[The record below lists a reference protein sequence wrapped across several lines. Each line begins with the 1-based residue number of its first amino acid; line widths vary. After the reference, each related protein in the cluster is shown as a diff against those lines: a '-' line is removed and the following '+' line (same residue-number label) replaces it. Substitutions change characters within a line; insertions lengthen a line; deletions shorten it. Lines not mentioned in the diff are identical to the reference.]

1 MIPSTETELTE
12 DFSVARLPSKTY
24 RITENRIAGYA
35 DELEAMQQAIRLILE
50 TERFTQPIF
59 SWNYGTE
66 LADLFGVTPPLL
78 YVRLQERIEEALL
91 QDDRITGVSDFT
103 FTDDRGNITVSFQ
116 VETIF
121 GTVQAE
127 KEFENV

>member
-1 MIPSTETELTE
+1 MIPNTETELTE
-12 DFSVARLPSKTY
+12 DFSVTRQPSKTY
-24 RITENRIAGYA
+24 RIIDNHIAGYT
-35 DELEAMQQAIRLILE
+35 DEPEAMQQAIRLILE

-91 QDDRITGVSDFT
+91 QDDRITDVSDFV
-103 FTDDRGNITVSFQ
+103 FTDDRGKVTVSFR

-121 GTVQAE
+121 GSLQAE